1 MCRLLFATA
10 IALNLLVT
18 GPIYAG
24 DAGTP
29 VDCNNATS
37 TAELNFCADKE
48 LEAADKALNAVYEKV
63 LAKITKS
70 EGEKPY
76 DAKSWQDKLRA
87 SQRAWV
93 AFRDAECKDLVPMS
107 WSGGTGTSGA
117 VLGCMSGM
125 TKVRTKDL
133 VEQFLLE

>member
-1 MCRLLFATA
+1 MNA
-10 IALNLLVT
+10 I
-18 GPIYAG
+18 Y
-24 DAGTP
+24 
-29 VDCNNATS
+29 
-37 TAELNFCADKE
+37 K
-48 LEAADKALNAVYEKV
+48 KALASIPS
-63 LAKITKS
+63 LAS
-70 EGEKPY
+70 EKPY
-76 DAKSWQDKLRA
+76 DAKSWLDKLRA